1 MSLIKIKKKIRPA
14 VGKKDVF
21 RQNTLP
27 QNAVALKK
35 VFSKYRNEVS
45 EEVAVVFVFFLFF
58 CFVLFVWFLSS
69 FSLVSKFSQ

>member
-1 MSLIKIKKKIRPA
+1 MSLIKIRKKFRPA
-14 VGKKDVF
+14 VDKKDVF